1 MNSHLSKSIVST
13 ICYYSALNYPLTA
26 FEIWKFMIDR
36 QDSCSMNFGDE
47 FEKKDYSL
55 FDVMSEL
62 ENSNELWRLIG
73 NSSGYYF
80 LKGEECLV
88 EERIRND
95 KISNIKLKRLR
106 RVVQLLRVVPFVR
119 MILVTG
125 RLSMKNAEQESD
137 WDLLVVLRDRRI
149 WIGRTLV
156 TLLTHFIGKRRYGR
170 KIKDRVCLNYF
181 LTTNSLE
188 ITDKNIFSSSEYMF
202 CVPMFDTDGYY
213 ERFQLKNHWIKNIR
227 MNYYISE
234 TSNLRRIC
242 DSNFSISVRKY
253 LEKLF
258 DLDGL
263 ESFLRKIE
271 KKKIENNPKTKME
284 SSFIEA
290 TDDALIFLPKPQ
302 GPLVFDKYQEKL
314 ERAMI
319 F

>member
-1 MNSHLSKSIVST
+1 MNSQLSKSIVST
-13 ICYYSALNYPLTA
+13 ICYYSALSYPLTA
-26 FEIWKFMIDR
+26 FEIWKYMIDR

-55 FDVMSEL
+55 FDVMHEL

-80 LKGEECLV
+80 LKKEEYLV
-88 EERIRND
+88 DERIRSN
-95 KISNIKLKRLR
+95 KISNTKIKRLMK
-106 RVVQLLRVVPFVR
+106 VVRLLKFIPFVR

-137 WDLLVVLRDRRI
+137 WDLLVVLKDRRI

-156 TLLTHFIGKRRYGR
+156 TLFTQFIGKRRYGK

-181 LTTNSLE
+181 LTTDSLE

-202 CVPMFDTDGYY
+202 CVPMFDAGGYY

-227 MNYYISE
+227 MNYYINE
-234 TSNLRRIC
+234 TSNLRRIQ
-242 DSNFSISVRKY
+242 DSDASIAVRKY

-258 DLDGL
+258 DSDNL

-271 KKKIENNPKTKME
+271 KKKIDNNSKTKME

-290 TDDALIFLPKPQ
+290 TDEALIFLPKPQ

-314 ERAMI
+314 EESMI